1 MKKKIKK
8 STENEYNR
16 FRKYFVFSCVDVI
29 ILKNNSV
36 LLTKRTQN
44 PHKGSWH
51 IPGSIIRKNETMKQ
65 AVKRAAKN
73 ELNLDVKIKKYIGA
87 YENLN
92 AYRHDISHGFIVTI
106 ISGKIKTDF
115 QTKELK
121 FFKKIPKNIISHLK
135 KMIRDVLINSKKFV
149 HK

>member
-16 FRKYFVFSCVDVI
+16 FRKYFVFSCVDVV

-36 LLTKRTQN
+36 LLTIRTQN

-51 IPGSIIRKNETMKQ
+51 IPGGIIRKNETMIQ
-65 AVKRAAKN
+65 AVKRAANN
-73 ELNLDVKIKKYIGA
+73 ELNLNVKIKKYIGA

-106 ISGKIKTDF
+106 VSGNIKTDF

-121 FFKKIPKNIISHLK
+121 FFKKIPKNTISHHK

-149 HK
+149 HN